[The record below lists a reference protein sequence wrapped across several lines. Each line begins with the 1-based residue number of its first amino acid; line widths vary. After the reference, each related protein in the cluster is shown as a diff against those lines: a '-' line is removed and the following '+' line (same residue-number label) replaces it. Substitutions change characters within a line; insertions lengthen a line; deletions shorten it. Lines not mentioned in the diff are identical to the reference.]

1 MLAITLAKINIVI
14 SSILD
19 RDDLESVWVEEPTDT
34 PISEIFS
41 FASLKVLHNVLHF
54 VIKYNKVKMGCNNV
68 TILHVGIP

>member
-54 VIKYNKVKMGCNNV
+54 E
-68 TILHVGIP
+68 